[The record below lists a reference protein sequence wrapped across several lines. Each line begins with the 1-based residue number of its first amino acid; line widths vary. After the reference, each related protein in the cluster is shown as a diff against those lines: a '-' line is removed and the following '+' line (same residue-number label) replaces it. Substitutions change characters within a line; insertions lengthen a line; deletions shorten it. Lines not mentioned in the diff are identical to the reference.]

1 MKKLL
6 VALALAIVVILAI
19 VVPLFA
25 GQGGTGMGSTGTVT
39 VVVPTTTSVT
49 SSQNPSTFGQS
60 VSFTATVSPDTA
72 PGTVQFTIDGS
83 NFGSPVALSGGTAS
97 SIPTS
102 SLAVGNH
109 AITAVYNGHG
119 SFLTSTGTLP
129 GGQTVNKAM
138 IKTYTF
144 LNSVPNSSDPGQK
157 VTFIAAVKPEGFNG
171 IPTGTVTFLDGTTVL
186 GTGKLYYFG
195 LSSFATFSIFS
206 LSVGSHTI
214 TSVYGG
220 DIKFL
225 GSTSNP
231 VVQFVLYDTKTTLT
245 STPNSTTFGQNVTFT
260 AQVKRQSPGSGS
272 PTGGNVNFYDGCSFI
287 GSAILLDGSASLS
300 LSNLPVGSHNVT
312 ACYTGDSNDN
322 GSMSST
328 ITQKVN
334 KANTTMALITSVTP
348 SVFGQSVKFTASVT
362 PDAATGSVTFKDG
375 NTTLGTASLSGGSAF
390 ITVSTL
396 KVGSHTITANYNGD
410 SNYNS
415 SSKTVSQQVNKANTT
430 TILTFTK
437 SGSTVNFT
445 ATVSAVS
452 PGTGTPSGSV
462 NFFEG
467 STKIGTGTLVGGKA
481 TFSKANLTGHSISAV
496 YSGDNNFPGS
506 TSNIVKP

>member
-6 VALALAIVVILAI
+6 VAMALAIVLILAI

-60 VSFTATVSPDTA
+60 VSFTATVIPNTA
-72 PGTVQFTIDGS
+72 PGTVQFTLDGS
-83 NFGSPVALSGGTAS
+83 NFGSPVTLSGGSAS
-97 SIPTS
+97 SMSIS
-102 SLAVGNH
+102 SLALGNH
-109 AITAVYNGHG
+109 VVIAIYSGNG
-119 SFLTSTGTLP
+119 SYLTSTGTLP
-129 GGQTVNKAM
+129 GGQTVNKAL
-138 IKTYTF
+138 IKTTTC
-144 LNSVPNSSDPGQK
+144 LISQPNSSDPGQQ
-157 VTFIAAVKPEGFNG
+157 VTFIASVKPVGSNG
-171 IPTGTVTFLDGTTVL
+171 IPTGTVSFLQGTTVL
-186 GTGKLYYFG
+186 GSGNLIHSG
-195 LSSFATFSIFS
+195 LTSFATFTTSS

-214 TSVYGG
+214 TAVYGG
-220 DIKFL
+220 DSKFL

-231 VVQFVLYDTKTTLT
+231 VVQLVLYDTKTML
-245 STPNSTTFGQNVTFT
+245 SSNPNSSSFGQNVTFS
-260 AQVKRQSPGSGS
+260 AVVKRQSPGSGS
-272 PTGGNVNFYDGCSFI
+272 PTGGNVNFYDGCTLI
-287 GSAILLDGSASLS
+287 GSASLVGGS
-300 LSNLPVGSHNVT
+300 ASFNLSNLPVGSHNIT

-362 PDAATGSVTFKDG
+362 PITATGSVTFKDG
-375 NTTLGTASLSGGSAF
+375 NTTLGTISLSGGSAS

-396 KVGSHTITANYNGD
+396 KVGSHTTTANYNGD

-430 TILTFTK
+430 TVLTFTK
-437 SGSTVNFT
+437 SGNTVNFT
-445 ATVSAVS
+445 ATISAVS
-452 PGTGTPSGSV
+452 PGAGSPSGTI
-462 NFFEG
+462 NFYDG
-467 STKIGTGTLVGGKA
+467 STKIGTGTLSGGKA
-481 TFSKANLTGHSISAV
+481 TFSKTNLTGRSISAV
-496 YSGDNNFPGS
+496 YGGDNNFLGS